1 VFCRVNSE
9 VDTVSNV
16 SYVDGSKTHIVGQ
29 APAPR
34 RDRAILL
41 FRPIRYCRSRSNNL
55 HAQPAGNPNAARPTA
70 GTQLLFGHHLGP
82 GSLYSATRPGHT
94 YTAPATARTCMYYAT
109 GPGPTYTA
117 TATARNLERH
127 TEILLLRSIRCA
139 QMRFGPA
146 YWEEFTPGLLDP
158 PDALAIR
165 NAFRIDP
172 VCMCFFPHCFTRGC
186 SDG

>member
-1 VFCRVNSE
+1 MV
-9 VDTVSNV
+9 TVSNV
-16 SYVDGSKTHIVGQ
+16 SYIDGSKTHTVGQ

-70 GTQLLFGHHLGP
+70 GTQLLFGHHLRP
-82 GSLYSATRPGHT
+82 GSSYSATGPGHT
-94 YTAPATARTCMYYAT
+94 YTT
-109 GPGPTYTA
+109 

-127 TEILLLRSIRCA
+127 TEILLLRLSRCA

-172 VCMCFFPHCFTRGC
+172 VCMCYCPHCFTRGC

>member
-1 VFCRVNSE
+1 VFCRLNSE

-16 SYVDGSKTHIVGQ
+16 SYIDGSKTHIVGQ

-34 RDRAILL
+34 RDRAI
-41 FRPIRYCRSRSNNL
+41 
-55 HAQPAGNPNAARPTA
+55 
-70 GTQLLFGHHLGP
+70 LLFGHHLGP

-172 VCMCFFPHCFTRGC
+172 VCMCYFPHCFTRGC